1 MNEQSLK
8 VGSDESFVNLLQ
20 ESLLLDKYEAPL
32 IAEGLEQL
40 QEQLDLGVEVAVVEI
55 RRY

>member
-20 ESLLLDKYEAPL
+20 ESLFLDKYEAPL

-40 QEQLDLGVEVAVVEI
+40 QEQLDLGVEVAVIEI